1 MISFLIFYLLCPK
14 IFRFFKKIFDII
26 IQKEER
32 TMKVPKELLE
42 EAKEQELD
50 IRDYLDTLCD
60 DQFGLSYEEAVEQG
74 LAEQYDFE

>member
-1 MISFLIFYLLCPK
+1 
-14 IFRFFKKIFDII
+14 
-26 IQKEER
+26 
-32 TMKVPKELLE
+32 MKVPKELLE